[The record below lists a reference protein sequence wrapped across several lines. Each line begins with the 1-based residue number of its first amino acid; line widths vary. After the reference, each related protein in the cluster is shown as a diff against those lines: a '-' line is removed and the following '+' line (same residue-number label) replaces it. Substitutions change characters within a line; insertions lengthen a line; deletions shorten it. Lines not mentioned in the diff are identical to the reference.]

1 VLTACLQKRYGVT
14 QRSGVA
20 KEATFFRFLSPRVIV
35 SLGSA
40 PSHALVVHGGLARA
54 GKVRGQTPK
63 VDPAVKAKAKR
74 GRALKRIQYN
84 KRFFS
89 AVVQAGG
96 RKKGPNAQVR
106 RFLRSFSFPVLFS
119 HASCYRRCPR
129 PLKRQIKG
137 SVRCTFFLCP
147 RICAFPGVVL
157 CC

>member
-1 VLTACLQKRYGVT
+1 MPWL
-14 QRSGVA
+14 
-20 KEATFFRFLSPRVIV
+20 
-35 SLGSA
+35 
-40 PSHALVVHGGLARA
+40 PSYALVVHGGLARA

-106 RFLRSFSFPVLFS
+106 CRFRFSCPLLTRVV
-119 HASCYRRCPR
+119 CRRCPR

-137 SVRCTFFLCP
+137 TVRCTFFYSPSHFRVSKSGLVRRCE
-147 RICAFPGVVL
+147 CDA
-157 CC
+157 